1 MLNLA
6 PTKPITAASNARR
19 TAPLTAALGVFVAVI
34 VAVLPQTASAGVA
47 WPDSAGSSTAETV
60 NTLYF
65 VVLVVGVI
73 AVLALFAAL
82 ARATR
87 SEVDA
92 DSVAADSVAADS
104 VETGKKAVV
113 AGVVLFV
120 AFAVVG
126 VLAFSN
132 TSSAKPSLSGVG
144 NDFKASPL
152 TDEKLDDPTGLK
164 PPSGPSMSVQVNGQQ
179 FLWRY
184 VYPDAKGDWNTYN
197 YHDLVIPAGVTV
209 LLDVT
214 SSDVEHAWWVPQLGG
229 SIDATPGYINRGW
242 IRVDEPGTYAG
253 HSTKVSG
260 TNYASM
266 STTVRVLS
274 PEDFKAWLKTK
285 QAAITEAMDELG
297 AEVESGEE
305 AGLVEGESALK
316 EGN

>member
-6 PTKPITAASNARR
+6 PTKPIAAASNARR
-19 TAPLTAALGVFVAVI
+19 TALLTGALGAFVVVLAAI
-34 VAVLPQTASAGVA
+34 LPQAASAGVA

-65 VVLVVGVI
+65 VVLGVGAV
-73 AVLALFAAL
+73 AVLALL
-82 ARATR
+82 VSIARATR
-87 SEVDA
+87 SAIDA
-92 DSVAADSVAADS
+92 DSVAADSVES
-104 VETGKKAVV
+104 GKKAVV
-113 AGVVLFV
+113 AGAVLFV
-120 AFAVVG
+120 AFAIVG

-144 NDFKASPL
+144 NDFQASPL
-152 TDEKLDDPTGLK
+152 TDEKLSDPTGLK
-164 PPSGPSMSVQVNGQQ
+164 PPSGPSMSVRVNGQQ

-184 VYPDAKGDWNTYN
+184 EYPDVEGNWNTYN

-214 SSDVEHAWWVPQLGG
+214 SSDVEHSWWVPQLGG

-242 IRVDEPGTYAG
+242 IRVDEPGTYTG

-274 PEDFKAWLKTK
+274 PEDFTAWLKTK
-285 QAAITEAMDELG
+285 QTAITEAMDELG
-297 AEVESGEE
+297 AEVQSGEE